1 MSLLGNYLIIINLFE
16 LQICVDSRPIS
27 LLTLKIE
34 QIFEKNSL
42 KIYRKLLLQNFTLGL
57 GNHHRY
63 RESSVSL
70 VYSFPLIIRYYA
82 LYCCFEFVQFWSI
95 NNYILL
101 HCVVW
106 TSFFSFFYYVFS
118 KFLRHKEVR
127 ILVCPKWEFFTKLL
141 LISQISLL

>member
-34 QIFEKNSL
+34 EIFEKNSV
-42 KIYRKLLLQNFTLGL
+42 KIYRKLLLQNFALGL

-82 LYCCFEFVQFWSI
+82 LYCCFEFVH
-95 NNYILL
+95 Y
-101 HCVVW
+101 
-106 TSFFSFFYYVFS
+106 
-118 KFLRHKEVR
+118 
-127 ILVCPKWEFFTKLL
+127 
-141 LISQISLL
+141 